1 MWSLGF
7 HGCFAVSSEGK
18 SGGLALF
25 WVQECIVSLKHYSPN
40 IIDVTIGSEAN
51 QLWRVSFVYGEP
63 RSELRHN
70 FWDLLRFVRS
80 QWSGPWLCAG
90 DFNEV
95 LSSDEHLSR
104 GERGEQQMRL
114 FRECLEDC
122 ELFDLGFSGPKYT
135 WNNRQVGSDNVKVR
149 LDRAVA
155 NGHFIQLFDDY
166 HVENVI
172 TSTSDHY
179 AILVSINRDSQ
190 YNDRSSFDNNF
201 KYEAMWARAP
211 DYNDIVEKKW
221 KEDFE
226 GPRNLQSFWSN
237 LSRMATSLKHWSSR
251 TFGSIRKEIK
261 KLERQLAMLRSSS
274 ATPAF
279 SVEERRIERK
289 LCDLF
294 ECEEI
299 MARQRSRV
307 DWLQAGDRNT
317 SFFHARASAR
327 RKTNRISYLL
337 REDGTRCEDREEL
350 KGMVRDFYTTLFSA
364 ERCDHIDDILEA
376 IPCKID
382 QSINEMLCKPYTDEE
397 IREALFQ
404 MGPTKAP
411 GPDGFPALFYQRHW
425 DFLQADICTAVRDFL
440 QGDAIPDGLCDTTIV
455 LIPKISKPERL
466 NNFRPISL
474 CNVLYKIA
482 SKVLANRLKN
492 FLPFIISEEQSAFVP
507 GRLITDNVLVAYEC
521 MHTIRKQ
528 KANTPFFALKIDM
541 MKAYDRVEWKYLQG
555 VLSKMGFADGW
566 IQTVMKCVTKVRY
579 AIRVNGELS
588 EPFIPTRGLRQGDP
602 ISPYLFLLC
611 AEGLS
616 CLMKKKEA
624 EGKINGVKNG
634 RTGPAISHLLF
645 ADDSI
650 FFIRGDMKNLQALNE
665 VLHLYSEG
673 TGQQIN
679 FQKSS
684 LFFGDKCPEQ
694 VKDRVKSYINVRNV
708 VVQANYLGMPSW
720 VGRSPTSTF
729 NFLPERMWRKIRGWN
744 DRPLS
749 RAGKEVMFKSVIQ
762 AIPIYVMSCFRLPA
776 AICDKMRT
784 TISNHWWGIEEGKK
798 KMHWRSWEWLTA
810 PKAMGGMGFRDM
822 QIFNQ
827 AMLGKQAWRILTVPN
842 SLCARVLK
850 GRYFPCCSFW
860 DASQPRSSSFTWRS
874 IMYGKELLMKGIIWR
889 VGDGRTIRI
898 TRDYWVN
905 DSSMLKPIVS
915 ISDNSNVY
923 SLIDGAAGS
932 WNEEM
937 VRACFNE
944 DDAEKIL
951 QIPLCHTPCEDFPAW
966 LHTKSGIYTVKSAYF
981 LARLESFHVFLGEN
995 GRGETSDQ
1003 SKISKS
1009 WKRLWAIQAPP
1020 KMKIVLWRMA
1030 HDCLPTG
1037 SQLKKRHILDF
1048 DACCFCGRE
1057 ETVEHVFFMC
1067 QFASEIWRQVRKCFN
1082 INYKMHASANIR
1094 HWLFDFLEAAED
1106 HEATVFAITVWH
1118 IWESRNAVRN
1128 GENMMHPQSIAQ
1140 RAVAYIEMFL
1150 LHVTTKKSKV

>member
-1 MWSLGF
+1 MNLLCWNCRGLGTDSTVDELRHLVKRYRPSLLFLSETKMRDTKVRKFMWSLGF

-51 QLWRVSFVYGEP
+51 QLWRASFVYGEP

-114 FRECLEDC
+114 FRDCLEDC
-122 ELFDLGFSGPKYT
+122 ELSDLGFSGPKYT

-155 NGHFIQLFDDY
+155 NGHFIQLFEDY

-350 KGMVRDFYTTLFSA
+350 K
-364 ERCDHIDDILEA
+364 
-376 IPCKID
+376 
-382 QSINEMLCKPYTDEE
+382 DEE

-440 QGDAIPDGLCDTTIV
+440 Q
-455 LIPKISKPERL
+455 
-466 NNFRPISL
+466 
-474 CNVLYKIA
+474 
-482 SKVLANRLKN
+482 
-492 FLPFIISEEQSAFVP
+492 
-507 GRLITDNVLVAYEC
+507 
-521 MHTIRKQ
+521 
-528 KANTPFFALKIDM
+528 DM

-588 EPFIPTRGLRQGDP
+588 EHFIPTRGLRQGDP

-650 FFIRGDMKNLQALNE
+650 FF
-665 VLHLYSEG
+665 H
-673 TGQQIN
+673 
-679 FQKSS
+679 
-684 LFFGDKCPEQ
+684 
-694 VKDRVKSYINVRNV
+694 
-708 VVQANYLGMPSW
+708 
-720 VGRSPTSTF
+720 
-729 NFLPERMWRKIRGWN
+729 
-744 DRPLS
+744 
-749 RAGKEVMFKSVIQ
+749 
-762 AIPIYVMSCFRLPA
+762 
-776 AICDKMRT
+776 
-784 TISNHWWGIEEGKK
+784 
-798 KMHWRSWEWLTA
+798 
-810 PKAMGGMGFRDM
+810 
-822 QIFNQ
+822 
-827 AMLGKQAWRILTVPN
+827 
-842 SLCARVLK
+842 
-850 GRYFPCCSFW
+850 
-860 DASQPRSSSFTWRS
+860 
-874 IMYGKELLMKGIIWR
+874 
-889 VGDGRTIRI
+889 
-898 TRDYWVN
+898 
-905 DSSMLKPIVS
+905 
-915 ISDNSNVY
+915 
-923 SLIDGAAGS
+923 
-932 WNEEM
+932 
-937 VRACFNE
+937 
-944 DDAEKIL
+944 
-951 QIPLCHTPCEDFPAW
+951 
-966 LHTKSGIYTVKSAYF
+966 
-981 LARLESFHVFLGEN
+981 
-995 GRGETSDQ
+995 
-1003 SKISKS
+1003 
-1009 WKRLWAIQAPP
+1009 
-1020 KMKIVLWRMA
+1020 
-1030 HDCLPTG
+1030 
-1037 SQLKKRHILDF
+1037 
-1048 DACCFCGRE
+1048 
-1057 ETVEHVFFMC
+1057 
-1067 QFASEIWRQVRKCFN
+1067 
-1082 INYKMHASANIR
+1082 
-1094 HWLFDFLEAAED
+1094 
-1106 HEATVFAITVWH
+1106 
-1118 IWESRNAVRN
+1118 
-1128 GENMMHPQSIAQ
+1128 
-1140 RAVAYIEMFL
+1140 
-1150 LHVTTKKSKV
+1150 